1 MHRRLIAA
9 GLVAL
14 LCMVSGCARIEVREK
29 AVRLSN
35 ITNAYRKAVRWGEF
49 EVAGQ
54 FIRHRDET
62 SFTYDEDFLAGIR
75 VTSMEFT
82 RRDMIDSNAEE
93 AVVSAEIT
101 FYHVDTGSVKT
112 MLDEQVWWFDASGGM
127 WYLDGGFPDFAG
139 ALGRR

>member
-1 MHRRLIAA
+1 MHRRLIAV
-9 GLVAL
+9 GMVAL
-14 LCMVSGCARIEVREK
+14 LWMVYGCARIEVQEK

-35 ITNAYRKAVRWGEF
+35 ITNAYRKAIRWGEF
-49 EVAGQ
+49 GRASQ

-62 SFTYDEDFLAGIR
+62 SFSYDENFLAGIR

-82 RRDMIDSNAEE
+82 RRDIANAAAEE

-112 MLDEQVWWFDASGGM
+112 LLDEQVWWFDASGGL